1 MMNNNNQLFNVNDLF
16 DSYEQVKKQL
26 ELYSNTEKYKFSV
39 SNSKTLSSVCNEG
52 MDYNPKLIYDERY
65 FKCSVNPKPTTLKK
79 FQAKNPG
86 VNVVLCPAILVLR
99 TTQDKKHLKV
109 TKFEPKHD
117 HDPSAPPRLQ
127 IVNTLAVENDIGHNE
142 DLSRENYPTAPST
155 SHVEIIDQPLPIYES
170 INRQDNNLQ
179 PIVVESNDHQNP
191 DSIDVEVLG
200 SQLQAANTSVT
211 NDHSI
216 DVPIIF
222 NENFETLLLKLQVNI
237 MATQNNEEKKKKMI
251 EINKML
257 ASLDMNMNDSC
268 LPPATSNSVLQSN
281 IGCLTIFS
289 SRSRGRGRG
298 RRNRVIGLSASQRS
312 TKCNSFQNLKNTT
325 KVIEILSLIIK
336 DKSVI
341 NRIVLG
347 YKKINHNDL
356 IHLQPGNICDALAS
370 EIITDDIIE
379 KFFEPDAYAN
389 YKNIIKMKC
398 NSDDWQ
404 CKICGS
410 NLNTDY
416 SVECDRCLFWSHWR
430 CVSLTE
436 EPLNEWFC
444 PHCKK

>member
-1 MMNNNNQLFNVNDLF
+1 MDCNFQNSTYTTVHSFELEYFDELLFINDAGTVSPMFIEFASGFHVNDVWSFKVEVSHVEEDEHWITLGILPLKSEHSEISF
-16 DSYEQVKKQL
+16 EL
-26 ELYSNTEKYKFSV
+26 E
-39 SNSKTLSSVCNEG
+39 C
-52 MDYNPKLIYDERY
+52 
-65 FKCSVNPKPTTLKK
+65 C
-79 FQAKNPG
+79 
-86 VNVVLCPAILVLR
+86 VVG
-99 TTQDKKHLKV
+99 
-109 TKFEPKHD
+109 EE
-117 HDPSAPPRLQ
+117 
-127 IVNTLAVENDIGHNE
+127 AVENDIGHNE
-142 DLSRENYPTAPST
+142 DLSRENYPTASST
-155 SHVEIIDQPLPIYES
+155 SHVEIIDQPSPIYES

-237 MATQNNEEKKKKMI
+237 MTTQNNEEKKKKMI
-251 EINKML
+251 EMDKML

-289 SRSRGRGRG
+289 SHSRGRGRG

-312 TKCNSFQNLKNTT
+312 TKYNSFQNLKNTT

-404 CKICGS
+404 SKICGS

-430 CVSLTE
+430 CVGLTE
-436 EPLNEWFC
+436 EPLNE
-444 PHCKK
+444 